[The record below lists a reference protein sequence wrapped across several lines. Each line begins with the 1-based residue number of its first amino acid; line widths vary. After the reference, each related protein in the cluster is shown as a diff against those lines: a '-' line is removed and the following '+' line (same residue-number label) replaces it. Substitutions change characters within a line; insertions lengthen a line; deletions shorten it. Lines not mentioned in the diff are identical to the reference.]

1 LGALLLPVS
10 AWAEKRSFE
19 MTIEDT
25 RIVLV
30 EGQSFHTFAFNGQV
44 PAPLFHVQVGDEVEV
59 TLHNLTALPHTIHW
73 HGLLQK
79 GTWQHDGVPGIT
91 QEAVKPGD
99 SFTYRFVAEPA
110 GTMWYHC
117 HVNVNEHVVM
127 RGMWGPFVIDRKKP
141 LQIEKKVTKDYVL
154 M

>member
-1 LGALLLPVS
+1 MRYGMAYWNGWARRVKAVGALALGALLLPVS

-44 PAPLFHVQVGDEVEV
+44 PAPLFHVQEGDEVEV

-79 GTWQHDGVPGIT
+79 
-91 QEAVKPGD
+91 
-99 SFTYRFVAEPA
+99 
-110 GTMWYHC
+110 
-117 HVNVNEHVVM
+117 
-127 RGMWGPFVIDRKKP
+127 
-141 LQIEKKVTKDYVL
+141 
-154 M
+154 